1 MRGPQSK
8 TIKFFLRGQKQSA
21 APGLKAF
28 HNVIGNR
35 IHELDYIAFAQHL
48 AAELVQT
55 LNFPPALM
63 SFVCL
68 FANARRKLAS
78 GNGRDQKREQGHP
91 VLRVTDRKRS
101 DRRQEEIV

>member
-1 MRGPQSK
+1 MRGAESG
-8 TIKFFLRGQKQSA
+8 TIELVLLGQKQFGSA
-21 APGLKAF
+21 CLKAF

-35 IHELDYIAFAQHL
+35 IHELDYITFAQHL
-48 AAELVQT
+48 AAESVQT

-68 FANARRKLAS
+68 FANARGKLAS

-91 VLRVTDRKRS
+91 VLRVTDRQRS
-101 DRRQEEIV
+101 DRRQEE